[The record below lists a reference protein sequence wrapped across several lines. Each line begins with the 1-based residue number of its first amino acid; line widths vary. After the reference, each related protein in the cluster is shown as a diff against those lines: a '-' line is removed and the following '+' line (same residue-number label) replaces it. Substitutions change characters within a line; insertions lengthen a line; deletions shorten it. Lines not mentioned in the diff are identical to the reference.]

1 VGIDG
6 SPSSLDALDW
16 AARHAA
22 ATATALE
29 IVTAWEWPSTYG
41 SPLPLP
47 EGFDPEAD
55 AAHLLDDAEARV
67 RKAFPDV
74 PIRKVVREGHP
85 ASVLVEC
92 SKDASL
98 LVVGCRGHG
107 AFVGMVLG
115 SVSEHCVTNAHCPV
129 VVLRPS

>member
-1 VGIDG
+1 M
-6 SPSSLDALDW
+6 
-16 AARHAA
+16 
-22 ATATALE
+22 
-29 IVTAWEWPSTYG
+29 TAWEWPSTYG

-107 AFVGMVLG
+107 AFGEW
-115 SVSEHCVTNAHCPV
+115 SSA
-129 VVLRPS
+129 R